1 MGCEC
6 SWAPTKVP
14 GEARTDRGVK
24 SLNHRVADMQLG
36 SHLSTGFA
44 ILEEGNDELLG
55 GGGHVY
61 WGGK

>member
-6 SWAPTKVP
+6 SWAPTKVSR
-14 GEARTDRGVK
+14 EAGTDRGVK

-44 ILEEGNDELLG
+44 ILEEGNDKLLG